1 MNTSYLEDLVLVR
14 ERLKEVV
21 DFATSESPYRNANK
35 GWINDDVYLQWGGL
49 SNRPD
54 NGNDELLDVAIFWE
68 PIKKLVLILFL
79 VIAIA
84 SILVFGAIS
93 FSKGRFDF
101 SLISSSFGD
110 EAIEFQSANKT
121 QTLQSEELEEDLSQE
136 IVEEKVQL
144 VQVQESGEDLI
155 EHISREPLNQQEEVN
170 NLSQPQSK
178 KNLGSAGNL
187 F

>member
-1 MNTSYLEDLVLVR
+1 MVR

-35 GWINDDVYLQWGGL
+35 GWINDDVYLQWGGTIDKAD
-49 SNRPD
+49 S
-54 NGNDELLDVAIFWE
+54 GNEELLDVSIFWE
-68 PIKKLVLILFL
+68 PVKKLVLILFL

-84 SILVFGAIS
+84 SMLVFGSVS

-101 SLISSSFGD
+101 SFISSSFGD
-110 EAIEFQSANKT
+110 EVLKNQSSDKT
-121 QTLQSEELEEDLSQE
+121 TIVLKDELEENLSKE
-136 IVEEKVQL
+136 LVEDKVQL
-144 VQVQESGEDLI
+144 QELQEQLTDI
-155 EHISREPLNQQEEVN
+155 TEEPYSKSSNQQEETE
-170 NLSQPQSK
+170 NLLLSEPK